1 VGGVGAILIEAEG
14 GRRMAG
20 SIIRLL
26 WSNNG
31 KGGGGEATGQGA
43 PGRPLGLMLRT
54 TTESIALHGK
64 SSETFQ

>member
-31 KGGGGEATGQGA
+31 KGGGGEATGQGGTWA
-43 PGRPLGLMLRT
+43 ATGTHAADNYRVHCVAR
-54 TTESIALHGK
+54 E
-64 SSETFQ
+64 E